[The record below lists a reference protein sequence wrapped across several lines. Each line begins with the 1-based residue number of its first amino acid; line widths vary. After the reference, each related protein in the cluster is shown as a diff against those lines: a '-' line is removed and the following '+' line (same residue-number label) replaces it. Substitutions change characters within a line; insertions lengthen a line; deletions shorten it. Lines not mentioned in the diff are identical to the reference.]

1 MTDKPTRFVEMD
13 WREALRKYADGYDVL
28 RMDVEPRP
36 GKVAP
41 DYITDSLDDVLQGY
55 HYMVDQMSGPED
67 AKPQEEKEAAEPD
80 EDQTKDP
87 KPKTR
92 RQYIN
97 AEDKE
102 AITELYKAGQEM
114 EEIAEALGIS
124 ESLFCRLLRHELSK
138 DDQTRIISV
147 IDEIANSREVIKHAD
162 FDQAGSR
169 ADRAFGV

>member
-1 MTDKPTRFVEMD
+1 MTDKSTRFVEMD

-55 HYMVDQMSGPED
+55 HYMVDQMSGPEV
-67 AKPQEEKEAAEPD
+67 AEPQEEAAGSD
-80 EDQTKDP
+80 EDQSSVQ
-87 KPKTR
+87 KPKAR

-102 AITELYKAGQEM
+102 AITELYKAGREM
-114 EEIAEALGIS
+114 EEIAEVLG
-124 ESLFCRLLRHELSK
+124 LYLSAVSRYIK
-138 DDQTRIISV
+138 EAGLG
-147 IDEIANSREVIKHAD
+147 DERYKGKAIPST
-162 FDQAGSR
+162 GS
-169 ADRAFGV
+169 APVTAAVYNGGTGKKGN